1 MLNRKMLTYIILVLG
16 LVITLGIRV
25 EADNSLSHVLPGFQQ
40 YQITII
46 TPKGEE
52 EYDYLVSFSVDSQAK
67 NINVYTDG
75 AEYKTNSFYDLDL
88 NLISSEMIVTSEE
101 DIERVGFNRRTAD
114 CSGDGSQINIDFYL
128 ADDLQLSRVI
138 HLKEQ
143 AVEFEVLGL
152 YLQAL
157 LLQNSTDFH
166 GQLIDINGIGRYEL
180 DSKVLTVREIK
191 KLAAGR
197 HMAWQ
202 VKEILDKADDIYVF
216 SIGYNGMLSWFFP
229 ARFHVVLEKQT
240 PHRILAFWGG
250 SSDLLRYHVYTYQK

>member
-1 MLNRKMLTYIILVLG
+1 
-16 LVITLGIRV
+16 
-25 EADNSLSHVLPGFQQ
+25 LPGFQQ

-157 LLQNSTDFH
+157 LLQNSTNFH

-202 VKEILDKADDIYVF
+202 VKEIF
-216 SIGYNGMLSWFFP
+216 RQG
-229 ARFHVVLEKQT
+229 R
-240 PHRILAFWGG
+240 
-250 SSDLLRYHVYTYQK
+250 